1 MENDRDYGES
11 DPDVGNG
18 EPVLGRTEVKIVL
31 FLLSCAVTMI
41 IIVVIINGN
50 SGSIYQ
56 FSVLSHDHH
65 FINTH
70 ALLLFS

>member
-11 DPDVGNG
+11 DPDVGDG

-31 FLLSCAVTMI
+31 FLLSCAVTI
-41 IIVVIINGN
+41 ILIVIMINGN
-50 SGSIYQ
+50 SGGIYQ
-56 FSVLSHDHH
+56 FLLLSHEHH

-70 ALLLFS
+70 ALSLFS

>member
-31 FLLSCAVTMI
+31 FLLSCAVREAI
-41 IIVVIINGN
+41 
-50 SGSIYQ
+50 
-56 FSVLSHDHH
+56 L
-65 FINTH
+65 
-70 ALLLFS
+70 